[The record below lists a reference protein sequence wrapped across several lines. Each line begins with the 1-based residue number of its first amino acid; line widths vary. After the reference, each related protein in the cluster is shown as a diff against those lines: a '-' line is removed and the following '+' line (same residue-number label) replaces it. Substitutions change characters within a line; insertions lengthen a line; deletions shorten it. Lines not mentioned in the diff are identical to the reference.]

1 MCKKGISHHHNCM
14 LFFFLS
20 GCFLL
25 FFFSNLRVF
34 SGILLPM
41 CVKCECLRMV
51 SFGGICLLHF
61 STTVDFSG
69 RGTKKK
75 ERRIAKIRKLSSG
88 AKNKAVTDLLI
99 GLLIEGRTMW
109 LCGCVKMNLT
119 VIALLSSF
127 WQRKPGRDLHLKHIT
142 PIKDSWICA
151 DVCLCWLFFLR
162 ILGFCLMLFLMGF
175 HVCVVRPLV

>member
-20 GCFLL
+20 GCFL
-25 FFFSNLRVF
+25 FFKS
-34 SGILLPM
+34 SGILYTIADV

-142 PIKDSWICA
+142 PIKDS
-151 DVCLCWLFFLR
+151 
-162 ILGFCLMLFLMGF
+162 
-175 HVCVVRPLV
+175 